1 MWLCSILIRTLS
13 LIPASGAQ
21 ILLKTS
27 SQIDLDL
34 FAVGD
39 RDSLCH
45 RNECKSAALTSHPPV
60 QLSALLPSHSHRVD
74 LWISLAPSAHTR
86 LSGTLELIT
95 PPHSHLLRYKYTVD
109 SSAWHKFAIIILRP
123 VALFSGGVFLWPDSL
138 FLSVS
143 VFSQSPRRFNLLWLA
158 ATPAPV
164 FGAARSSTIEF

>member
-1 MWLCSILIRTLS
+1 MVVFHFNSNTFLNPRQWSANTFKNLFADWPRPLCSWGPRLIM
-13 LIPASGAQ
+13 PPKWMQ
-21 ILLKTS
+21 IGG
-27 SQIDLDL
+27 I
-34 FAVGD
+34 
-39 RDSLCH
+39 
-45 RNECKSAALTSHPPV
+45 NLTHPPV

-74 LWISLAPSAHTR
+74 LWICLAPSAHTR